1 MIKKVWCGIVMTAMA
16 MTAQATTA
24 LPPIEGV
31 SARARQVHEQA
42 IVLDSHLDT
51 PANLPRPG
59 WNILDRHDH
68 DGAFSQVDLPR
79 MRQGGLDGG
88 FWVIYTAQGERR
100 NAAADQEARDH
111 ALVRM
116 AAIREM
122 VAAHA
127 DQFEIALTAEDA
139 RRIAKAGKRIVFI
152 SMENAS
158 PLSADP
164 SLLSAF
170 RQLGLRMVGITHFAN
185 NDFGDSSTDPKGP
198 EWQGLSPKGKALVA
212 EANRQGVLLDASHAS
227 DQVVDQVLEL
237 SKAPIVLSHSGAA
250 ALYDHPRNV
259 SDVRIKRLA
268 EKGGVIQV
276 NAYSGYLIETPKIA
290 EREAALQALES
301 KFGDESAL
309 TPQALQ
315 AWLSEKQKVELRYPL
330 PRANIDDYMNHLLHI
345 LKVAGVDHVGIGAD
359 WDGGGGATG
368 MEDVSMLPLITARL
382 LKAGYDEQDIAKI
395 WGGNLL
401 RVLAAAEAKRELPKP
416 DE

>member
-1 MIKKVWCGIVMTAMA
+1 MIKQVWYGIAMTAVA
-16 MTAQATTA
+16 MTAQATTP

-31 SARARQVHEQA
+31 SAKARQVHEQV

-59 WNILDRHDH
+59 WSILDRHDH

-88 FWVIYTAQGERR
+88 FWVIYTAQGERD
-100 NAAADQEARDH
+100 AAANQLARDH

-122 VAAHA
+122 VAANA
-127 DQFEIALTAEDA
+127 DQFEIALTADDA
-139 RRIAKAGKRIVFI
+139 RRIAKSGKRIVFI

-158 PLSADP
+158 PLAADP
-164 SLLSAF
+164 SLLGAY
-170 RQLGLRMVGITHFAN
+170 RQLGLRMLGITHFAN

-198 EWQGLSPKGKALVA
+198 EWNGLSPKGKALVA
-212 EANRQGVLLDASHAS
+212 DANRLGILLDASHAS
-227 DQVVDQVLEL
+227 DQVLDQVLEL

-259 SDVRIKRLA
+259 SDARIKRLA

-276 NAYSGYLIETPKIA
+276 NAYSGYLIAVPKNA
-290 EREAALQALES
+290 EREAALQVLENRY
-301 KFGDESAL
+301 GDESAL

-315 AWLSEKQKVELRYPL
+315 AWLAEKKKVELRYPL
-330 PRANIDDYMNHLLHI
+330 PRAKLDDYMNHLLHI
-345 LKVAGVDHVGIGAD
+345 LEVAGVDHVGIGAD
-359 WDGGGGATG
+359 WDGGGGVTG
-368 MEDVSMLPLITARL
+368 MEDVSMLPRITARL
-382 LKAGYDEQDIAKI
+382 LEAGYDKQDIAKI

-401 RVLAAAEAKRELPKP
+401 RIMAAAEAGRVLPRV
-416 DE
+416 DD